1 MKYTLGRLVM
11 FCGLLVWASSASA
24 HHALQAQFNTLKPLQ
39 LKGTLARI
47 DWVNPHAYFWLDIKD
62 ETGKAT
68 QWGCETVGPERAS
81 SSRIP
86 ARPGVVQNRRDL
98 HLRRVCGHRRLGAG
112 SSRRPCTFRTAGKSS
127 SGSGIRTPHSRRAKA
142 ASHELKPDTTYASS
156 QRVVSVDGWP
166 KRTCRM

>member
-1 MKYTLGRLVM
+1 M

-68 QWGCETVGPERAS
+68 QWGCETVGPNALRQAGFLRGPAS
-81 SSRIP
+81 FRTGETYTFEGFAAIDGSR
-86 ARPGVVQNRRDL
+86 QDL
-98 HLRRVCGHRRLGAG
+98 HDGRALSGRQEDPALVRGSERRSAGALRHRVG
-112 SSRRPCTFRTAGKSS
+112 
-127 SGSGIRTPHSRRAKA
+127 
-142 ASHELKPDTTYASS
+142 
-156 QRVVSVDGWP
+156 
-166 KRTCRM
+166 